1 MMIKVILW
9 NGTGYPLH
17 AGRMPILRPN
27 QSKMKKAIL
36 TVIFGFSLFS
46 LLEAQVYTNKPVGA
60 KSEPLV
66 DSIKSTPYP
75 YALPIW
81 GDKATALGFDLPYS
95 AGLSVNY
102 ITQESE
108 LVIDNIM
115 VGFNGGPQ
123 YNIDEIIRIDE
134 ATSRAGALNV
144 RPDIWVFPFLNV
156 YGILGKVQSHTKIGA
171 GIFLPDTAN
180 VWNEVASFGTT
191 ADFGGTVMGIGIT
204 PTMGVGGGWIA
215 LDMNFAWS
223 DIEALDKPVKTFVFG
238 PRFGKTFKFKKP
250 QNQIAVWAGGF
261 RVNFSSETSGSL
273 PLIDLFPGADIQGKV
288 DGAITNV
295 DERQMNVDE
304 WWNGLSTIEQANP
317 VNKAKYETANRVL
330 NTAGEILNGIDG
342 ALNDE
347 QTATVQYSLDKALK
361 DKWNFIVGSQ
371 YQLNKHWMIRGE
383 FGFLGS
389 RKQFLTSLQYRFG
402 L

>member
-1 MMIKVILW
+1 MKKVIFTVML
-9 NGTGYPLH
+9 GFAFLH
-17 AGRMPILRPN
+17 M
-27 QSKMKKAIL
+27 
-36 TVIFGFSLFS
+36 
-46 LLEAQVYTNKPVGA
+46 LEAQVYTNKPVGQ

-95 AGLSVNY
+95 AGLSINY
-102 ITQESE
+102 LTQESE

-115 VGFNGGPQ
+115 VGFNGGPK

-134 ATSRAGALNV
+134 AIASASAVNI
-144 RPDIWVFPFLNV
+144 RPDLWIFPFLNV
-156 YGILGKVQSHTKIGA
+156 YGILGKAKTSTNIGA

-191 ADFGGTVMGIGIT
+191 AKFDATIMGFGIT
-204 PTMGVGGGWIA
+204 PTMGVAGGFIA

-223 DIEALDKPVKTFVFG
+223 DVDALDKPVKTFVFG
-238 PRFGKTFKFKKP
+238 PRFGKTFKFKRP
-250 QNQIAVWAGGF
+250 QHQIAVWVGGF
-261 RVNFSSETSGSL
+261 RVKFSSETSGSL
-273 PLIDLFPGADIQGKV
+273 ALKDLFPDADIQGKV
-288 DGAITNV
+288 DGAILNV
-295 DERQMNVDE
+295 EDKQMNVDE
-304 WWNGLSTIEQANP
+304 WWNELSSIEQANP

-330 NTAGEILNGIDG
+330 DTAGNVLNSIDG

-347 QTATVQYSLDKALK
+347 TTATVDYSIDKGLK
-361 DKWNFIVGSQ
+361 DPWNFIIGTQ
-371 YQLNKHWMIRGE
+371 YQLNKKWMLRAEI
-383 FGFLGS
+383 GFLGTRDQLLAS
-389 RKQFLTSLQYRFG
+389 VQYRFG

>member
-1 MMIKVILW
+1 MCA
-9 NGTGYPLH
+9 NGQRL
-17 AGRMPILRPN
+17 PILGAN
-27 QSKMKKAIL
+27 SSSMKKIIITL
-36 TVIFGFSLFS
+36 IFALPLVGNLD
-46 LLEAQVYTNKPVGA
+46 AQVYTNKPVGE

-66 DSIKSTPYP
+66 DSLKTTPYP

-81 GDKATALGFDLPYS
+81 GEKATALGFDLPYS

-102 ITQESE
+102 LTQESE

-123 YNIDEIIRIDE
+123 FDIDEIIRIDE
-134 ATSRAGALNV
+134 AIASASAINV

-156 YGILGKVQSHTKIGA
+156 YGILGKVKSSTKIGA
-171 GIFLPDTAN
+171 GIFLPDTSN

-191 ADFGGTVMGIGIT
+191 AKFDGTVMGIGIT

-215 LDMNFAWS
+215 LDMNFAWT

-238 PRFGKTFKFKKP
+238 PRFGKSFKFKKP
-250 QNQIAVWAGGF
+250 QSQIAVWAGGF
-261 RVNFSSETSGSL
+261 RVQFSSETSGSL

-288 DGAITNV
+288 DGAISNV
-295 DERQMNVDE
+295 EEKQMNVDE
-304 WWNGLSTIEQANP
+304 WWNGLSNIEQANP

-330 NTAGEILNGIDG
+330 NTAGEVLNGIDG

-361 DKWNFIVGSQ
+361 DKWNFIIGGQ
-371 YQLNKHWMIRGE
+371 YQLNKHWMIRAE
-383 FGFLGS
+383 YGFLGS
-389 RKQFLTSLQYRFG
+389 REQFLTSLQYRFG